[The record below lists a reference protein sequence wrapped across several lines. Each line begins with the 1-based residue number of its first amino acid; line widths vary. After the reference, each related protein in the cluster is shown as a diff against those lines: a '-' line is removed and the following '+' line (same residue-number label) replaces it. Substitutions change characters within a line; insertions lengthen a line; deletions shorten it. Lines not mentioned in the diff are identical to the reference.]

1 MSAITIDGTVVGD
14 VYVIQN
20 SIDGVQ
26 ATATLAVVQA
36 FDAAGPHMSPD
47 VVQLV
52 AHSQYAW
59 HLNETTK
66 KQAELRLLVYG
77 NLVLEPAEGSLPQ
90 LETRRLGVSLDEGAF
105 IQVPRGGLPL
115 QRLLVGLG
123 VCCGVPVVCSPHG
136 HEEQPD
142 GVRNSGDV
150 DSAHYPNSARR
161 RGRSRSLRSSSR

>member
-77 NLVLEPAEGSLPQ
+77 NLVLEPAEGFL
-90 LETRRLGVSLDEGAF
+90 
-105 IQVPRGGLPL
+105 
-115 QRLLVGLG
+115 
-123 VCCGVPVVCSPHG
+123 
-136 HEEQPD
+136 
-142 GVRNSGDV
+142 NS
-150 DSAHYPNSARR
+150 R
-161 RGRSRSLRSSSR
+161 RGV